1 MEKNTYMV
9 YRIDL
14 ETGKVFETGNEFE
27 LAFDAQSECD
37 LMNETQILSGSIRYM
52 YYYRI
57 YNCFTPFN
65 TQEQLQKEAN
75 LELDRFNKRING
87 LKALSMVARK
97 SLLQSGL
104 NKEEAV

>member
-1 MEKNTYMV
+1 MEKNNYMV

-14 ETGKVFETGNEFE
+14 ETGKVSETGSEFKYS
-27 LAFDAQSECD
+27 LDAEKECD
-37 LMNETQILSGSIRYM
+37 LMNETQILCGNIRYM

-57 YNCFTPFN
+57 YNCFAPFK

-97 SLLQSGL
+97 SLLQGEL